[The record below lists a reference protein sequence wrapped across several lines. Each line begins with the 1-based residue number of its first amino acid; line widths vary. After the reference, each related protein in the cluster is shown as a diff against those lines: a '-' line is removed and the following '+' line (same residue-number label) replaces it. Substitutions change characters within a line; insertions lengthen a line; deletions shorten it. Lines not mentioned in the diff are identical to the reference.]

1 MIFGDGRGKISFMV
15 CKKND
20 CALFQIL
27 YLTRLWT
34 YRDFLQLFFEYGEAV
49 QTCLKEALSSLFCP
63 FFALIN
69 DSMAFPFRLRLA
81 FFTAF
86 ALYL

>member
-1 MIFGDGRGKISFMV
+1 MFLMLAVWNSW
-15 CKKND
+15 
-20 CALFQIL
+20 QIIL
-27 YLTRLWT
+27 PILNRLTRLWT